1 MSLARRERRKAERGN
16 KATGKLMKTFIDLKQ
31 QQASLEKQFADTFI
45 EYGLDPYGK
54 DSAQFQE
61 ALITH
66 KIK

>member
-1 MSLARRERRKAERGN
+1 MSQSRHERRQAERVQ
-16 KATGKLMKTFIDLKQ
+16 KKTGKLLNQFISLKKEQ
-31 QQASLEKQFADTFI
+31 SSLEAQFADTFR

-54 DSAQFQE
+54 DSEQFQQ

>member
-1 MSLARRERRKAERGN
+1 MSQARRERRKAMREN
-16 KATGKLMKTFIDLKQ
+16 KATGKLMGEFIGLKKEQ
-31 QQASLEKQFADTFI
+31 SALEQKFADTFR

-54 DSAQFQE
+54 DSEQFQQ